1 MPQLQITPA
10 FTRDNGKAW
19 QPLTDGSV
27 LTSKDAYRLNL
38 RLDHDCFVYVWQ
50 VDSQGK
56 IFWLYP
62 QNPTCD
68 FSSGS
73 NPSLASKGVQ
83 LPPGSSDGFE
93 LDDTV
98 GIEHLYV
105 AASPTRWENLE
116 QQLLQMANKVV
127 TKGKVTEPFAL
138 KTRGVKGIRRL
149 PAGDTDA
156 ESSDNETSLWIEG
169 QGGAV
174 VQEIWFRHVQDSQ

>member
-1 MPQLQITPA
+1 M
-10 FTRDNGKAW
+10 
-19 QPLTDGSV
+19 
-27 LTSKDAYRLNL
+27 
-38 RLDHDCFVYVWQ
+38 
-50 VDSQGK
+50 
-56 IFWLYP
+56 
-62 QNPTCD
+62 
-68 FSSGS
+68 
-73 NPSLASKGVQ
+73 Q

-116 QQLLQMANKVV
+116 QQLLQMANKMV

-149 PAGDTDA
+149 PAGDNDA